1 MNLTTQAIVLRAV
14 NYKESDKIL
23 TLLTRDSG
31 KLTVTARACRKSRK
45 QGGGVSAAAQLLVWS
60 DVVLKEYRGRWTLSE
75 A

>member
-60 DVVLKEYRGRWTLSE
+60 DVVL
-75 A
+75 